1 MGNRVFG
8 CDDCQIICPWNRYSS
23 KTKEIDFRPR
33 HNLDNSEL
41 VFLFQWSEEEFEEK
55 TQGSPI
61 RRIGYQRWL
70 RNLSVGLGN
79 APPSA
84 KIINALQNRAEDS
97 ILPNPSS
104 SLVTLS
110 YITFSYIIFSYITF
124 SYIAFS
130 YITFSHK
137 LSAI

>member
-23 KTKEIDFRPR
+23 KTQELDFKPR

-41 VFLFQWSEEEFEEK
+41 VTLFQWSEEEFKSK
-55 TQGSPI
+55 TEGSPI

-79 APPSA
+79 APPS
-84 KIINALQNRAEDS
+84 KQIIDALENKAND
-97 ILPNPSS
+97 PSP
-104 SLVTLS
+104 LVREHVQWAIKQQQS
-110 YITFSYIIFSYITF
+110 
-124 SYIAFS
+124 
-130 YITFSHK
+130 K
-137 LSAI
+137 LNTPVKKSTGE